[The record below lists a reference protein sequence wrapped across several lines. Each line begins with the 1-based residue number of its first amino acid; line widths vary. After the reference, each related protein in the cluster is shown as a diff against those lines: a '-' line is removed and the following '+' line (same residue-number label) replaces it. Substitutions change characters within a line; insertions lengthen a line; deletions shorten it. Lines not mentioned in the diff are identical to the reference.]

1 MEMESGTDEEMKM
14 VEELVMEMKMEM
26 KMKKREKRR
35 AREMRNVG
43 RRW

>member
-1 MEMESGTDEEMKM
+1 MESGTDEEMKM
-14 VEELVMEMKMEM
+14 VEELVMKMKMEM
-26 KMKKREKRR
+26 EMKKREKRR